1 MICIGELGGT
11 TLLIIIVGIMFTMAR
26 FEGCN
31 FVTLK
36 QLHGPFCSLE
46 EQRKVSGSDAYD
58 LINILPMMLSV
69 SLVEYKDKPH
79 CATASFSLLIY
90 HCFVPVLC
98 KHTFSKGYQGMV
110 GQQMLPILRHFKLRN
125 TKVCMSGKHFFVVDL
140 RVQKS
145 ELF

>member
-1 MICIGELGGT
+1 M
-11 TLLIIIVGIMFTMAR
+11 
-26 FEGCN
+26 
-31 FVTLK
+31 
-36 QLHGPFCSLE
+36 
-46 EQRKVSGSDAYD
+46 D
-58 LINILPMMLSV
+58 LTHALVHILPMTLSV

-98 KHTFSKGYQGMV
+98 KGTFSKGYQGMV

-145 ELF
+145 ELFELIENVSYLRIMKFLLL